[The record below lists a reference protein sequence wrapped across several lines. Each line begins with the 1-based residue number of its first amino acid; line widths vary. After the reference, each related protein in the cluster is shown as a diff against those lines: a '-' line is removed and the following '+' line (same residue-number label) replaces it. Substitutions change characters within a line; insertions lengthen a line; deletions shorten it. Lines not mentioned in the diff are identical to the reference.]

1 MEIFLYRCYININI
15 YIYTY
20 KYINII
26 NIIYIL
32 YMTALLLTFAV
43 RRLFGRFFFML
54 FISLQDTPFPLFK
67 SPYPTTRRKFLPVE
81 DSWSYKLFFT
91 FHIFPAV
98 RLNDVSKVVRV

>member
-1 MEIFLYRCYININI
+1 MKSGDLFIQMLYKYI

-43 RRLFGRFFFML
+43 RRLFGHSF
-54 FISLQDTPFPLFK
+54 
-67 SPYPTTRRKFLPVE
+67 
-81 DSWSYKLFFT
+81 
-91 FHIFPAV
+91 
-98 RLNDVSKVVRV
+98 